1 MKLLFSLLFLFNFLF
16 ADIGILQKVIDG
28 DTLYF
33 YSNGHKV
40 KCRIAYIDTPESK
53 RNKRAKKFARKC
65 PNVTLGTIVK
75 AGKLATKHAKQLVK
89 IGKKYKFDVVDKD
102 RYGRSICIVHL
113 PGQYTYNELMVLD
126 GYAVPYWYY
135 MPKGLKRKFFILQ
148 REAKSNRAGLW
159 DRYRKVMECLDRM
172 QYDLK

>member
-1 MKLLFSLLFLFNFLF
+1 MKKIVIILLLLPILSFS
-16 ADIGILQKVIDG
+16 DIGILQKIVDG

-33 YSNGHKV
+33 YSKGYKV

-75 AGKLATKHAKQLVK
+75 AGKLATKHAKQLVQV
-89 IGKKYKFDVVDKD
+89 GKKYRFDVVDRD

-135 MPKGLKRKFFILQ
+135 LPKRLKRKFFILQ
-148 REAKSNRAGLW
+148 REAKSNRVGLW
-159 DRYRKVMECLDRM
+159 DRYRKVMQCLGD
-172 QYDLK
+172 